1 MHMGVFAPLS
11 HQQVMKG
18 SCPASTACQN
28 TSDAQAWRMKRLSS
42 PKMWSTTSNH
52 GTNGGKIERSEKT
65 GRERAR
71 WKYQTD
77 RRTDGPNQT
86 IFTQN
91 KIINKMH
98 RTVAA
103 VYPASTD
110 TCIWQDMYSHFTRQ
124 DRAPL
129 YSHILKW
136 VTGIISLTKSSFHVL
151 MISVTLPRQWSTHV
165 ETNMKNPNGCSHG
178 HFSMND
184 EFSHFL
190 WSFLLKN
197 RFRLEVSKCLLCL
210 KWSLGPA
217 IMWQCLC
224 QSFCSRSYRSL
235 QPSWLS
241 VTPNCSV

>member
-1 MHMGVFAPLS
+1 MLKHEEWKGWV
-11 HQQVMKG
+11 HQKCEALPVIM
-18 SCPASTACQN
+18 AL
-28 TSDAQAWRMKRLSS
+28 ME
-42 PKMWSTTSNH
+42 
-52 GTNGGKIERSEKT
+52 GKLKEVRRQE
-65 GRERAR
+65 GREHNENIR
-71 WKYQTD
+71 QTD
-77 RRTDGPNQT
+77 RRTDRQTDGTNQT

-210 KWSLGPA
+210 
-217 IMWQCLC
+217 
-224 QSFCSRSYRSL
+224 
-235 QPSWLS
+235 
-241 VTPNCSV
+241 